1 MESLL
6 KGMAISAVL
15 TLLGVV
21 PVDAGEPL
29 ADKKSNDMVLEIRA
43 YYIRDGRREEFV
55 RLFEEKTIV
64 PQEAS
69 GMKIL
74 GQFLSLK
81 DRPDNPG
88 EPPPEDA
95 PYPRYFFDDNYFVWI
110 RAFPSLE
117 VRNRM
122 KYDFYSGPEW
132 RAIQDQV
139 FELLDGEK
147 SLVWVVK
154 PTG

>member
-1 MESLL
+1 MWNPFL
-6 KGMAISAVL
+6 KGFAISAML

-21 PVDAGEPL
+21 PVDAGEPP

-95 PYPRYFFDDNYFVWI
+95 PYPRYFFDDT
-110 RAFPSLE
+110 PSCGY
-117 VRNRM
+117 VPSQAW
-122 KYDFYSGPEW
+122 KC
-132 RAIQDQV
+132 A
-139 FELLDGEK
+139 
-147 SLVWVVK
+147 
-154 PTG
+154 TA